1 MIKNQQDKLGMYD
14 NVLNHN
20 KINTKATE
28 TMSALNKSYTAL
40 SIVVAAIYSTEQQ
53 YRIAT
58 KGNSDGK
65 KESKEDVSEFTNMIA
80 GTILAWATDK
90 SDTVLMAKV
99 KTSKSALSRASNR
112 NLKVICDWY
121 LNFVTENQTD
131 LIEYGLSKEVIAAFA
146 GTVDGY
152 KKAVPTVSN
161 GYAMRKAYKEK
172 LVELFKEADRIL
184 TFKID
189 TLILPIK
196 KTNIEYYNAYRENR
210 KIKNSATRRTA
221 FRITV
226 KDKETGSIVQ
236 GATVSIESVGFESQ
250 TDKDGMAMI
259 KPIPLGTYEIVV
271 KKIGYITKTLGD
283 IKTTL
288 GKTNRLEILLEKAK

>member
-20 KINTKATE
+20 KVNTKATE

-65 KESKEDVSEFTNMIA
+65 KESKEDVSEFTNMVA

-90 SDTVLMAKV
+90 NDTVLMAKV
-99 KTSKSALSRASNR
+99 KTSKSSLSRASNR
-112 NLKVICDWY
+112 NLKVICEWY
-121 LNFVTENQTD
+121 LNWVTENQAE
-131 LIEYGLSKEVIAAFA
+131 LVEYGLTKEVVAAFA

-152 KKAVPTVSN
+152 KQAVPTVSN
-161 GYAMRKAYKEK
+161 GFAMRKAYKEK

-184 TFKID
+184 TFKVD
-189 TLILPIK
+189 TLILPLK
-196 KTNIEYYNAYRENR
+196 KNNLEYYNAYRENR

-226 KDKETGSIVQ
+226 KEKETGSAIE
-236 GATVSIESVGFESQ
+236 GATVIIESIKFEGVS
-250 TDKDGMAMI
+250 DKTGLVMA
-259 KPIPLGTYEIVV
+259 KPIPLGTYEVLV
-271 KKIGYITKTLGD
+271 KKAGYVSKTIGELKTS
-283 IKTTL
+283 L
-288 GKTNRLEILLEKAK
+288 GKTIRFEILLEKAL